1 MTKVNKLLAVF
12 IVIFGLLFL
21 GCEED
26 PIGPDYGALQGFVYN
41 SVTNILIGNAVF
53 YSSGDSLGFSNV
65 AGEYLL
71 NLEIGE
77 YDITCNAGGYESI
90 TNNFLIE
97 KDQTNNFDFY
107 LTPLNTVIMGLITNA
122 NTGEAIVGAVINDGT
137 SDVTTSGAN
146 GTYSFGIDEG
156 TYTLTCTAEG
166 YNMQEIVDVEVEWGD
181 TVYVDF
187 QLQPITVILIVN
199 DIVGNNTWTNNN
211 IYLIDGEIL
220 ISAVLTINPGTKIK
234 FKDGANWVVQGA
246 AGGLIIAEGTALLPI
261 IFTSYMDDSFGGD
274 TNEDGNTTSPL
285 SGDWMNINIIGAN
298 NSSTFEYCEYY
309 YGGSDDEGTIILDNN
324 TQVSV
329 MHCIIAHNN
338 GAHGALDAGKAGS
351 GTIIQNN
358 IFYDNIIPLKINTNF
373 DINNSNSFHD
383 PDNSSVINEFNAI
396 FIGYDGT
403 NNYISGTI
411 DWEETEVPFAFPYL
425 GIFITPGNTL
435 ELASGVVLKF
445 DGGSILYQGDN
456 LTNWDANEVY
466 FTSYKDDDH
475 GGDTNGDGPSI
486 GVEGDWEGI
495 YDEGVQ
501 PGDWE
506 EWENILYDDIH

>member
-1 MTKVNKLLAVF
+1 M
-12 IVIFGLLFL
+12 
-21 GCEED
+21 
-26 PIGPDYGALQGFVYN
+26 
-41 SVTNILIGNAVF
+41 
-53 YSSGDSLGFSNV
+53 
-65 AGEYLL
+65 
-71 NLEIGE
+71 
-77 YDITCNAGGYESI
+77 
-90 TNNFLIE
+90 
-97 KDQTNNFDFY
+97 
-107 LTPLNTVIMGLITNA
+107 
-122 NTGEAIVGAVINDGT
+122 
-137 SDVTTSGAN
+137 
-146 GTYSFGIDEG
+146 
-156 TYTLTCTAEG
+156 CTAEG
-166 YNMQEIVDVEVEWGD
+166 YTEHVVENVEVESEETSEVNFILEEIQPEFVNGD
-181 TVYVDF
+181 ISIDVNWTENYIYIIQGDVTVF
-187 QLQPITVILIVN
+187 SVI
-199 DIVGNNTWTNNN
+199 
-211 IYLIDGEIL
+211 
-220 ISAVLTINPGTKIK
+220 TINPGTIIK
-234 FKDGANWVVQGA
+234 FEANANLFVDNGKILA
-246 AGGLIIAEGTALLPI
+246 SGTELKPI